1 MTTVTILTGSFSDYK
16 QTYVSG
22 NADDWGDLSSSTWS
36 AWNRWNDNN
45 QGVSIRLDDDLASST
60 VRTATLQI
68 NLQGD
73 PTYQLKIS
81 NTGAFA
87 GEETT
92 INFSA
97 GTTYAIPAGRYYRWT
112 ITVAEGSTGL
122 VPEIRNFFTVYG
134 TNVGTDYQRAID
146 TSTLGGTIS
155 ARTVTHNF
163 GTVYSVDMTTY
174 NSTIWTDRYYA
185 LPDSF
190 SVSTISPV
198 PGIVSTSP
206 LTIVL
211 RDHMGVAVDGFVD
224 ITIRGTQQVQI
235 TQAGIELV

>member
-1 MTTVTILTGSFSDYK
+1 MTTVTIITGSYSDYK
-16 QTYVSG
+16 QAYISG
-22 NADDWGDLSSSTWS
+22 NADTWNTLSGSTWA
-36 AWNRWNDNN
+36 AWPRWNNDNT
-45 QGVSIRLDDDLASST
+45 GVTIQLDDDLNTSS
-60 VRTATLQI
+60 VRTASLQI

-73 PTYQLKIS
+73 PTYQLKVS
-81 NTGAFA
+81 NSGAFA

-92 INFSA
+92 INFAA
-97 GTTYAIPAGRYYRWT
+97 GTPYSIPAGRYYRWR
-112 ITVAEGSTGL
+112 IAVAEGSTGV
-122 VPEIRNFFTVYG
+122 VPEIRSFNTVYG
-134 TNVGTDYQRAID
+134 SNVGTEYQRAID
-146 TSTLGGTIS
+146 TSTLSGTIS
-155 ARTVTHNF
+155 GRTVTHNF

-206 LTIVL
+206 LSIVL